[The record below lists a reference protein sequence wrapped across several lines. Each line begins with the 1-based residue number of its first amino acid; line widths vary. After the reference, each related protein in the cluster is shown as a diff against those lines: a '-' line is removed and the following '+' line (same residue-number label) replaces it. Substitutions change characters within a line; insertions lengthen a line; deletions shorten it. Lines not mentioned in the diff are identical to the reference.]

1 MTGSPAP
8 GSRRQAASAHPHP
21 VCPLPPGAPGTGSHA
36 RTVPVPSLPSTY
48 ATPPFA
54 GHQYSQYAH
63 GQPPYSQHPHQA
75 MSRTQMPTG
84 VYPYAT
90 PHSQYPGQPMPVP
103 SSSRIR
109 TDAVTPERPATARYE
124 CSYCQKG
131 FTRPSSLKVRTS
143 EPPVFF
149 NTYHFRS
156 I

>member
-1 MTGSPAP
+1 
-8 GSRRQAASAHPHP
+8 
-21 VCPLPPGAPGTGSHA
+21 
-36 RTVPVPSLPSTY
+36 
-48 ATPPFA
+48 
-54 GHQYSQYAH
+54 
-63 GQPPYSQHPHQA
+63 
-75 MSRTQMPTG
+75 MPTG